1 MNKKIPPEV
10 LSSIAGIE
18 DLSKLSDSI
27 AAHMTM
33 SLKEKQDVLEITD
46 TKKRVEYLM
55 KTMNSELDVLQVE
68 KKFVDG

>member
-1 MNKKIPPEV
+1 
-10 LSSIAGIE
+10 
-18 DLSKLSDSI
+18 
-27 AAHMTM
+27 MTM